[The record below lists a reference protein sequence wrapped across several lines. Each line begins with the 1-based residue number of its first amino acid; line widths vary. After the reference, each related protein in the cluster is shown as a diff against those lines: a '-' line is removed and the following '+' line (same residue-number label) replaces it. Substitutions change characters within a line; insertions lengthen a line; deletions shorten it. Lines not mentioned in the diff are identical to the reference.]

1 MGVFQ
6 EVNVS
11 TTGLRDCQSEA
22 CDAARQHY
30 SAADADKHTL
40 IQLPTGTGKSG
51 LIAALPFCLDAER
64 VLVLVPNLELVGQM
78 VGDLDTIDEPA
89 NNAYKKFG
97 LLTDNQIDNAE
108 IYVMPLNSKANRSDL
123 EQHQIIVANYQQLAN
138 VEKWFGEN
146 KDLVDLIIIDEAHH
160 QAAKTYQELIEF
172 FGAANIVGLTATPF
186 RSDGK
191 KVDGKNIYT
200 YHFSDAVKKGY
211 IRNIKVSNVSPQE
224 VSLLFTE
231 SGSTETYTLEQMI
244 SGGIKEQAWF
254 NRGIALSQ
262 DCCDSI
268 ADLAVEKWQELRAN
282 YPEANHQIIA
292 AAMSIRH
299 AREFIKPAFER
310 HGLKVGLVSSDKED
324 KPNND
329 ATKRKL
335 KQGKIDVIINVGM
348 LGEGFNQPT
357 LGVAA
362 IFRPF
367 KSLNPYI
374 QFIGRVLRENQP
386 ARYCYVV
393 SHLGLN
399 QVRRFEEFKLFDKED
414 QNFMQGLF
422 VEVPS
427 DPTEDA
433 SFVDDEGESGDNGD
447 AAQSDGSL
455 KISQS
460 AELSDI
466 TATFVDEDKLG
477 TITGQYNSLTPEE
490 RAAFLKQLG
499 IDTGEINKIKPKKI
513 KPIQQRRAKKNNLNE
528 HAKSITA
535 DILRHLKIKTYGRDF
550 NPMNTNFAWVQ
561 KQVNRWINK
570 ELGIKAKERNKLS
583 LAQLQEYED
592 LGKFDTL
599 TQFGIEY
606 YAAKLK
612 ER

>member
-1 MGVFQ
+1 MGVF
-6 EVNVS
+6 EDVNVS
-11 TTGLRDCQSEA
+11 TLGLRDCQSEA
-22 CDAARQHY
+22 CEAARQHY
-30 SAADADKHTL
+30 SISTSDKHTL

-51 LIAALPFCLDAER
+51 LIAALPFCLNAER
-64 VLVLVPNLELVGQM
+64 VLVLVPNLELVTQM
-78 VGDLDTIDEPA
+78 VGDLDTIDEP
-89 NNAYKKFG
+89 NSNAYKKFG
-97 LLTDNQIDNAE
+97 LLSDEQIDDVA
-108 IYVMPLNSKANRSDL
+108 IYVMPLNNKANRSDI
-123 EQHQIIVANYQQLAN
+123 EQHQIIVANYHQLAN

-146 KDLVDLIIIDEAHH
+146 KDLIDLIIIDEAHH

-172 FGAANIVGLTATPF
+172 FEAANIIGLTATPF

-191 KVDGKNIYT
+191 KVDGENIYT

-262 DCCDSI
+262 ECCNSI
-268 ADLAVEKWQELRAN
+268 ADLAVEKWQDLRAKV
-282 YPEANHQIIA
+282 PETNHQIIA

-310 HGLKVGLVSSDKED
+310 HGLKVGLVSSDEED
-324 KPNND
+324 KPTNE
-329 ATKRKL
+329 ATKKKL

-374 QFIGRVLRENQP
+374 QFIGRVLRENRP
-386 ARYCYVV
+386 AKYCYVV

-414 QNFMQGLF
+414 QSFMQGLF

-433 SFVDDEGESGDNGD
+433 SFVDDEDESDDSSETGR
-447 AAQSDGSL
+447 SDDSL

-460 AELSDI
+460 AELSEI
-466 TATFVDEDKLG
+466 SASFVDDDKLG
-477 TITGQYNSLTPEE
+477 AITGQYNSLTPEE

-499 IDTGEINKIKPKKI
+499 IDSGEINKIKPKRI
-513 KPIQQRRAKKNNLNE
+513 KPIQQRRAEKNNLNE
-528 HAKSITA
+528 HAKSITV
-535 DILRHLKIKTYGRDF
+535 DILQHLKIKMHGRDF
-550 NPMNTNFAWVQ
+550 NPMNTNFTWVQ

-570 ELGIKAKERNKLS
+570 ELGIKKNERNQLS
-583 LAQLQEYED
+583 LDQLQEYAD
-592 LGKFDTL
+592 SGKFDAL
-599 TQFGIEY
+599 TQRGI
-606 YAAKLK
+606 KL
-612 ER
+612 R

>member
-1 MGVFQ
+1 M
-6 EVNVS
+6 
-11 TTGLRDCQSEA
+11 
-22 CDAARQHY
+22 
-30 SAADADKHTL
+30 
-40 IQLPTGTGKSG
+40 
-51 LIAALPFCLDAER
+51 
-64 VLVLVPNLELVGQM
+64 LVPNLELVTQM
-78 VGDLDTIDEPA
+78 VGDLDTIDEP
-89 NNAYKKFG
+89 NSNAYKKFG
-97 LLTDNQIDNAE
+97 LLSDEQIDDVA
-108 IYVMPLNSKANRSDL
+108 IYVMPLNNKANRSDI
-123 EQHQIIVANYQQLAN
+123 EQHQIIVANYHQLAN

-146 KDLVDLIIIDEAHH
+146 KDLIDLIIIDEAHH

-172 FGAANIVGLTATPF
+172 FEAANIIGLTATPF

-191 KVDGKNIYT
+191 KVDGENIYT

-211 IRNIKVSNVSPQE
+211 IRNIKVSNVSPQA

-231 SGSTETYTLEQMI
+231 SESEQTYTLEQMI

-268 ADLAVEKWQELRAN
+268 ADLAVDKWQDLRSR

-292 AAMSIRH
+292 AAMSICH

-310 HGLKVGLVSSDKED
+310 HGLKVGLVSSHKDD
-324 KPNND
+324 KPMND

-386 ARYCYVV
+386 AKYCYVV

-399 QVRRFEEFKLFDKED
+399 QVRRFEEFKLFDRDD
-414 QNFMQGLF
+414 QNFMESLF
-422 VEVPS
+422 AES
-427 DPTEDA
+427 DPTVDS
-433 SFVDDEGESGDNGD
+433 SFLDDEDQSGDLGD
-447 AAQSDGSL
+447 ADGSSESF

-477 TITGQYNSLTPEE
+477 AITGQYNSLTPEE

-499 IDTGEINKIKPKKI
+499 IGTGEINKIKPRKI
-513 KPIQQRRAKKNNLNE
+513 KPIQQRIAKKNNLNE
-528 HAKSITA
+528 HAKSITT
-535 DILRHLKIKTYGRDF
+535 DILRHLKLKPYDRDF
-550 NPMNTNFAWVQ
+550 NPMSTNFAWVQ
-561 KQVNRWINK
+561 RQVNRWINK
-570 ELGIKAKERNKLS
+570 ELEIKAKERNKLS
-583 LAQLQEYED
+583 LDQLKEYED
-592 LGKFDTL
+592 SGKFDAL
-599 TQFGIEY
+599 TQKGIDY
-606 YAAKLK
+606 YAAKLREK
-612 ER
+612 